1 MAKLHFTHSVMNAG
15 KSTALLQ
22 ARHNYVENGG
32 RVMLFTSLVD
42 DRDGVGRISSRMGL
56 SAEAQALADADDLFA
71 VVSAAHALSPVTCV
85 MIDEAQFLSPAHVWQ
100 AARVVDELG
109 VPVMAY
115 GLKNNVFGEIF
126 GPAVAALLAL
136 SDDIKELKQL
146 CHCGRKATMI
156 LRYGPDGVAVKEGDV
171 VEVGG
176 DNRYVSV
183 CRPHWTAGDIGPA
196 RRGMLRISAE
206 LADA

>member
-42 DRDGVGRISSRMGL
+42 DRAGIGRISSRMGI
-56 SAEAQALADADDLFA
+56 AADAHALSGTDDLFA
-71 VVSAAHALSPVTCV
+71 IVAAEHALLPITCV
-85 MIDEAQFLSPAHVWQ
+85 MIDEAQFLSANHVWQ

-183 CRPHWTAGDIGPA
+183 CRPHWMAGDIGPT
-196 RRGMLRISAE
+196 RRGLLRIACD
-206 LADA
+206 LAVA